1 MIRKDNIGR
10 GACRARAAALIAI
23 GSLLPAI
30 MTGCANRIATPANR
44 YALVIGLGTNN
55 GGVTCRNA
63 DYDADDMGTLLGT
76 TGWTSVNR
84 LISSSNG
91 SIATA
96 LQPTYG
102 NIQAAVSAL
111 ASEVGSDSSA
121 TVLVYYSGHGLESNG
136 YLVPYDAVESDG
148 YIHDINKCISPAT
161 LSNWLGAAGC
171 RNKILIL
178 DSCYSGNFVDPGSAV
193 DTSPQDS
200 NTATGTTETGLLV
213 AAISN
218 LNSLVAASVEREGDP
233 SVMTISAAGSDEQ
246 SYSGTS
252 AWSNGVFTTFLL
264 DSATH
269 GDTDNDGYITTT
281 EAYAYAKAGIA
292 TYWNPMYLTYGYAL
306 LPHISGGSGDLVL
319 FVNQ

>member
-1 MIRKDNIGR
+1 MSRQAKT
-10 GACRARAAALIAI
+10 ACRACRAGPAALIVVA
-23 GSLLPAI
+23 SLLSAS

-63 DYDADDMGTLLGT
+63 DYDADDMGSLLGT
-76 TGWTSVNR
+76 TGWTSVTR

-91 SIATA
+91 TIATA
-96 LQPTYG
+96 LQPTYD
-102 NIQAAVSAL
+102 NIRAAVSTL
-111 ASEVGSDSSA
+111 AREVGSDSSA
-121 TVLVYYSGHGLESNG
+121 TILVYYSGHGLESNG
-136 YLVPYDAVESDG
+136 YLVPYDATSGGAVTAPE
-148 YIHDINKCISPAT
+148 KLISPAT
-161 LSNWLGAAGC
+161 LSSWLGAAGC

-178 DSCYSGNFVDPGSAV
+178 DSCYSGNFVDSGSAV

-218 LNSLVAASVEREGDP
+218 LNSLIAASIEREGDP
-233 SVMTISAAGSDEQ
+233 SVMTISAAGSEEQ

-269 GDTDNDGYITTT
+269 GDTDNDGYVTTT
-281 EAYAYAKAGIA
+281 EAYTYAKAGIA
-292 TYWNPMYLTYGYAL
+292 TYWNPMYLVYGYAL